1 MEDLISVIVP
11 VYNAEAFLHRSVGSV
26 LKQCYRHW
34 ELLLVDDG
42 SKDKSGLI
50 CDELAS
56 KDERIRVFHTVNQGA
71 ACARFY
77 GVQQAKGELVCFM
90 DADDSMPCDALSV
103 LYGYYSKYQVDIVV
117 GGYRKVYE
125 EGATYD
131 RSLSFQKLT
140 GQEYLFSLM
149 SGNWKLYGPWAK
161 LMKKSLFT
169 IQYPKISEQIKV
181 GEDLLMNVYLSTQA
195 RTVVFIPEVVYDYH
209 LVETSASCTHKYTVG
224 YMRQYLEELEKILCG
239 NIGERY
245 KELITHYK
253 LSVMQ
258 NIMIDDSNADYDSP
272 YIRSIITDARN
283 IRLSRKECVIT
294 WLIRYRILRLLYRF
308 WAVDCNAV
316 RVRIARLLKKG

>member
-1 MEDLISVIVP
+1 MENLISVIVP
-11 VYNAEAFLHRSVGSV
+11 VYNAEDFLHRSVGSV
-26 LKQCYRHW
+26 LQQYYQHW

-42 SKDKSGLI
+42 SKDKSGVI

-56 KDERIRVFHTVNQGA
+56 KDGRIRVFHNVNQGA

-90 DADDSMPCDALSV
+90 DADDSIPCDALSV
-103 LYGYYSKYQVDIVV
+103 LHDYYIKYQADIIV
-117 GGYRKVYE
+117 GSYRRMYA
-125 EGATYD
+125 EGGTYD
-131 RSLSFQKLT
+131 CCLSFQKLT
-140 GQEYLFSLM
+140 GKEYLFSLM
-149 SGNWKLYGPWAK
+149 SGNWKLYGPVAK
-161 LMKKSLFT
+161 LMKKSLFAA
-169 IQYPKISEQIKV
+169 QFPKISKQIKL

-195 RTVVFIPEVVYDYH
+195 QEVIFVPEVVYDYYM
-209 LVETSASCTHKYTVG
+209 VDTSACHTHKYNVG
-224 YMRQYLEELEKILCG
+224 YMQQYLGELEKILCG
-239 NIGERY
+239 SKIERY
-245 KELITHYK
+245 GELISHYK